1 MRRIGLVLSVMSVV
15 VVLGAC
21 SPSAEPAAIETPTA
35 TPGQVANDED
45 YLTCRPNC
53 SNENFYR
60 LDLSNA
66 DLSGIDFAGSVF
78 DNTNLAGANLEGA
91 NLQDAAMTYAD
102 LRGAN
107 LRNANLTGAQLGGAR
122 LEGTIYDNTTCVD
135 GVVRSGSCAP

>member
-15 VVLGAC
+15 VALGAC
-21 SPSAEPAAIETPTA
+21 STSTEPAAIETPTA

-78 DNTNLAGANLEGA
+78 DGANLEGANLEGA

-122 LEGTIYDNTTCVD
+122 LEGAIYDNTTCVD